1 MTQTEIAKLLKMPFP
16 KLAKACRNPESLAIV
31 LNIAIQIGISLG
43 REQSHES
50 YYQMFRGYN
59 KISIQN

>member
-1 MTQTEIAKLLKMPFP
+1 MTQSEISKLLKMPFP

-31 LNIAIQIGISLG
+31 LNIAINIGISLG

-50 YYQMFRGYN
+50 YNQMFRG
-59 KISIQN
+59 